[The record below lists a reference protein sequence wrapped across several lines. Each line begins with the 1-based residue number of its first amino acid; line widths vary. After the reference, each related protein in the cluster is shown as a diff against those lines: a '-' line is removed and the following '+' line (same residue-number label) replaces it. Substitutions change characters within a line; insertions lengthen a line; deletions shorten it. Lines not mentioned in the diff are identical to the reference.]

1 MFQLITLTPIKRRLI
16 YVAIFEVTAIIF
28 STFVLMVLSG
38 SDAQESLPVAVII
51 STAAVVWNFIYN
63 TAFEAWEVRNQVK
76 VRTLTIRIIHA
87 TGFEG
92 GLVLVCLPLY
102 MLWYGVGIWTA
113 LSMEAALLL
122 FFLGYTFI
130 FTLIFDQIF
139 TLHHQIKTIVE

>member
-1 MFQLITLTPIKRRLI
+1 MFQLITLTPIKRRLV
-16 YVAIFEVTAIIF
+16 YVAIFEVTAIIL

-38 SDAQESLPVAVII
+38 SDVQESLPVAVII

-76 VRTLTIRIIHA
+76 VRTLIIRTIHA
-87 TGFEG
+87 AGFEG

-122 FFLGYTFI
+122 FFLGYTFV

>member
-1 MFQLITLTPIKRRLI
+1 MFQLITLTPIKRRLV

-63 TAFEAWEVRNQVK
+63 TAFEAFEVRNQVK

-102 MLWYGVGIWTA
+102 MFWYGVGIWTA

-139 TLHHQIKTIVE
+139 TLHHQIKTTVE